1 MPFNSAGV
9 YTPAS
14 GATTAAPGDII
25 RSSIWNAIFTDL
37 SDSLTLLGQQLY
49 GTTTVAAASYVP
61 LAADALLLVNNG
73 GAVSIDLP
81 LASTRNGYPLAIKDI
96 SGAASTNNITINRD
110 TTDTI
115 EGLTSITI
123 NADWGGFYLI
133 PVSGGWII
141 RP

>member
-81 LASTRNGYPLAIKDI
+81 LASARNGYPLAVKDI
-96 SGAASTNNITINRD
+96 SGAASTNNITINRN

>member
-1 MPFNSAGV
+1 M

-81 LASTRNGYPLAIKDI
+81 LASARNGYPLAVKDI
-96 SGAASTNNITINRD
+96 SGAASTNNITINRN